1 MEIRQE
7 QPKDYKAVY
16 HLVQQAFSQA
26 EHRDGNEQDLV
37 EALRKSDA
45 FIPALSMVAEEGNR
59 IVGYILFTKATIER
73 QTVLALAPLAV
84 LPGYQRRGIGL
95 AMMAQGHET
104 AARLGFVA
112 SVVLGSPDYYSK
124 AGYQPASRWGIYP
137 PFEVPD
143 ENFMALLLRKD
154 ASIAGGVVKYAK
166 EFLID

>member
-45 FIPALSMVAEEGNR
+45 FIPALSMVAEEGKR

-104 AARLGFVA
+104 AAL
-112 SVVLGSPDYYSK
+112 S
-124 AGYQPASRWGIYP
+124 
-137 PFEVPD
+137 
-143 ENFMALLLRKD
+143 
-154 ASIAGGVVKYAK
+154 
-166 EFLID
+166 LIHI

>member
-1 MEIRQE
+1 MKGEKKEQMEIRQE

-45 FIPALSMVAEEGNR
+45 FIPALSMVAEEGKR

-112 SVVLGSPDYYSK
+112 SVVLGARTIIPKRDTSL
-124 AGYQPASRWGIYP
+124 PAVGGFTR
-137 PFEVPD
+137 
-143 ENFMALLLRKD
+143 LLRCRMK
-154 ASIAGGVVKYAK
+154 ILWRFYCGKMHQ
-166 EFLID
+166 